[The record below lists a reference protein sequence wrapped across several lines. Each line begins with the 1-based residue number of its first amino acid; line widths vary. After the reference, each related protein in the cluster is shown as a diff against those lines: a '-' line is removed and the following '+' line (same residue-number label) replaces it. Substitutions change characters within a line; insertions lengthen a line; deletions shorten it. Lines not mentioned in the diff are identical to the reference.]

1 MNTKPAYLSAPPL
14 KTVLQL
20 SWPTILEQIMLTLV
34 SYVDT
39 AMVGSLGA
47 LASDAVAINTP
58 VAWLLNG
65 LLIATGVGFSV
76 LSARHRGAGEHEKL
90 KEVVS
95 TALIFSLL
103 AGILMTLAVSAI
115 SPILPRIMGAEESY
129 LSGAVGYLFFIGAGL
144 LFRSFTVVI
153 SALMRSVGDTRTP
166 MVVNIVINATNVIM
180 NFLFIYPTRTLTL
193 FGRSFTMWG
202 TGWGVSGAA
211 IATSASF
218 VIGCI
223 MILIILFARE
233 SLIRVPFPRNL
244 KMNKDVV
251 RRVVKVGLPSAF
263 DRMTLSIGQIVIT
276 SLVTSLGAVPLAAHY
291 IAITAESIC
300 YLPSNGFASA
310 GGTLV
315 GQALGA
321 GEPKLAK
328 RFGRI
333 TAAVT
338 VITQGLSGVL
348 LFVFSSQLMGLF
360 TNDLAV
366 IDAGSQVLRIVAV
379 VEPMFAASIAF
390 SGVLNGAGDTRFPF
404 YTSLICMWGV
414 RIFCIIIVLKV
425 LHLGLNAVWVA
436 MSIDLTMRA
445 VLTTWRFEKGKWQT
459 AYEDTFKKKG
469 VKAA

>member
-1 MNTKPAYLSAPPL
+1 
-14 KTVLQL
+14 
-20 SWPTILEQIMLTLV
+20 
-34 SYVDT
+34 
-39 AMVGSLGA
+39 
-47 LASDAVAINTP
+47 
-58 VAWLLNG
+58 
-65 LLIATGVGFSV
+65 
-76 LSARHRGAGEHEKL
+76 
-90 KEVVS
+90 
-95 TALIFSLL
+95 
-103 AGILMTLAVSAI
+103 
-115 SPILPRIMGAEESY
+115 
-129 LSGAVGYLFFIGAGL
+129 VGYLFFIGAGL